1 LPLPLPR
8 APFPF
13 HLYLTPSRV
22 PCEQGCARLHARIN
36 KEDTR
41 RSLSNRRKD
50 LEVRA
55 GRKTLLEPPK
65 FTQAEMAGL
74 IAEAAAWIRQQRD
87 KYHPL
92 SDPLSENV
100 KIKLRPFFPGEILD
114 RVRIRHVSPTGESIP
129 YPPFYERVRAG
140 GSRVV
145 PDAAHMT
152 AIPFL
157 DVALF
162 NREPT
167 LRTTFHNLVH
177 VTQFSVVGL
186 ERVMEGYFRTLN
198 ESGLWMV
205 VPYEEQ
211 AYKLDARY
219 TKDPSDVFSVEEEVR
234 EWLQS
239 GKF

>member
-1 LPLPLPR
+1 M
-8 APFPF
+8 
-13 HLYLTPSRV
+13 
-22 PCEQGCARLHARIN
+22 
-36 KEDTR
+36 
-41 RSLSNRRKD
+41 
-50 LEVRA
+50 
-55 GRKTLLEPPK
+55 EPPK
-65 FTQAEMAGL
+65 FTQVELAGL
-74 IAEAAAWIRQQRD
+74 VAEAVAWIQQQRD
-87 KYHPL
+87 KYHPV
-92 SDPLSENV
+92 SDPLSEAA
-100 KIKLRPFFPGEILD
+100 KAKLRSFFPAEILD
-114 RVRIRHVSPTGESIP
+114 RLRIKNLSLTGETIP

-167 LRTTFHNLVH
+167 LRTIFHTLVH
-177 VTQFSVVGL
+177 VMQFSVVGL
-186 ERVMEGYFRTLN
+186 ERVMRGYFQALN

-211 AYKLDARY
+211 AYRMDARY
-219 TKDPSDVFSVEEEVR
+219 TTDPDDVFSVEAEVR
-234 EWLQS
+234 EWMRN

>member
-1 LPLPLPR
+1 V
-8 APFPF
+8 F
-13 HLYLTPSRV
+13 V
-22 PCEQGCARLHARIN
+22 
-36 KEDTR
+36 
-41 RSLSNRRKD
+41 
-50 LEVRA
+50 
-55 GRKTLLEPPK
+55 EPPK
-65 FTQAEMAGL
+65 FTQAELAGL
-74 IAEAAAWIRQQRD
+74 VAEAVAWIQQQRD

-92 SDPLSENV
+92 CDPLSETIRV
-100 KIKLRPFFPGEILD
+100 KLRPFFSGEILD
-114 RVRIRHVSPTGESIP
+114 RLRIRDVSVTGETIP

-167 LRTTFHNLVH
+167 LRTVFHTLVH

-186 ERVMEGYFRTLN
+186 ERVMAGYFQALN

-211 AYKLDARY
+211 AYRMDARY
-219 TKDPSDVFSVEEEVR
+219 TKDPGDVFSVEAEVQ
-234 EWLQS
+234 EWVRN

>member
-1 LPLPLPR
+1 
-8 APFPF
+8 
-13 HLYLTPSRV
+13 V
-22 PCEQGCARLHARIN
+22 
-36 KEDTR
+36 
-41 RSLSNRRKD
+41 
-50 LEVRA
+50 
-55 GRKTLLEPPK
+55 EPPK
-65 FTQAEMAGL
+65 FTQAELAGL
-74 IAEAAAWIRQQRD
+74 VAEAVAWIQQQRD

-92 SDPLSENV
+92 SDPLSETIKV
-100 KIKLRPFFPGEILD
+100 KLRPFFSGEILD
-114 RVRIRHVSPTGESIP
+114 RLRIKHVSVTGETIP

-167 LRTTFHNLVH
+167 LRTVFHTLVH

-186 ERVMEGYFRTLN
+186 ERVMAGYFQALN

-211 AYKLDARY
+211 AYTLDARY
-219 TKDPSDVFSVEEEVR
+219 TKDPGDVFSVEAEVR
-234 EWLQS
+234 EWLRN
-239 GKF
+239 GKFWNRADSANPSDRER